1 MGNPELR
8 SRMQTE
14 WFYVLLSRGKTSQV
28 TCILAISHRLTRL
41 RLSPLAQ
48 ASFKALEYF
57 LHKPIIGSVPVC
69 CGALINPFE
78 YIPSA
83 HCGFVMRA
91 SMCLAV
97 ETHPSASDFFC
108 SLFVFT

>member
-48 ASFKALEYF
+48 ASFIGVRIF
-57 LHKPIIGSVPVC
+57 L
-69 CGALINPFE
+69 AQTYYWF
-78 YIPSA
+78 
-83 HCGFVMRA
+83 RA
-91 SMCLAV
+91 CLLWRAYQSLRIH
-97 ETHPSASDFFC
+97 TLC
-108 SLFVFT
+108 SLRVCHAGFNVPRCRDPPLSI